1 MKKQHRKMFHLTL
14 WLAAAFI
21 LWTCAVCFVDV
32 QPIGPRGS
40 WVGLAAM
47 NGWFHRLTDVHMFLY
62 AITDWLELV
71 PFGFMLAFALLGLLQ
86 WVRRKKLLRVDAD
99 LLLLGGFYLAVLAS
113 YLLFEFL
120 AINER
125 PVLIG
130 GVLEVSYPSST
141 TLLVL
146 CVMPTAM
153 MQLHHRIRRP
163 AVLHILLPLLAAF
176 TALMVV
182 GRLISGVH
190 WLSDII
196 GSILLSAGLVLL
208 YAGCQ
213 NRLTA

>member
-1 MKKQHRKMFHLTL
+1 
-14 WLAAAFI
+14 
-21 LWTCAVCFVDV
+21 
-32 QPIGPRGS
+32 
-40 WVGLAAM
+40 M
-47 NGWFHRLTDVHMFLY
+47 NGWFHQLTGVHMFLY

-99 LLLLGGFYLAVLAS
+99 LLLLGGFYLAVLAF

-130 GVLEVSYPSST
+130 GALEVSYPSST

-153 MQLHHRIRRP
+153 MQLHRRIRWP

-208 YAGCQ
+208 YTGCQ